1 MRWLDGITD
10 SMDMSVS
17 KLWELMMDREAW
29 CAAVHGVTKSQT
41 WLSDWTAL
49 NWSHQKHFFLWLKCT
64 LLHHA
69 PPVRKLVGSFV
80 FSRKSNR
87 VMDIL
92 GHGAFF
98 AFQIISLDW
107 EVKSLGQ
114 RVETFLR
121 LFIYFPKW
129 RFWKVKSVHM
139 NIYAVSTQIGPFNPA
154 SLVFAKQ
161 LTCYLKGLWKHWTW
175 KAPELRSKSVHVII
189 DWSLPKFTILG
200 TVTLSEDWQ
209 SSRFHLFC
217 GCALVTSQ
225 LGSKLAM
232 FNKIVFHDWNKWLSF
247 CHQKWNLY
255 AFVSVIQDLT
265 SLITQACDL
274 RLLNTIDEWKI

>member
-1 MRWLDGITD
+1 MVGWHHWLNGYECEHVVGVDDGQG
-10 SMDMSVS
+10 SLVCCSPWGRKESDMTERLNCTELNTS
-17 KLWELMMDREAW
+17 KA
-29 CAAVHGVTKSQT
+29 
-41 WLSDWTAL
+41 
-49 NWSHQKHFFLWLKCT
+49 FFPWLKCT

-69 PPVRKLVGSFV
+69 LPVRKLVGSFV
-80 FSRKSNR
+80 FSHKSNR
-87 VMDIL
+87 VMDVL
-92 GHGAFF
+92 GHSAFF

-107 EVKSLGQ
+107 EVKLLGQ

-121 LFIYFPKW
+121 LYIYFPKW
-129 RFWKVKSVHM
+129 LFWKVKLVYLNM
-139 NIYAVSTQIGPFNPA
+139 YKVSMQIGPFNPA

-161 LTCYLKGLWKHWTW
+161 LSCYLKGLWKCWTW

-200 TVTLSEDWQ
+200 TVTLPEDWQ

-217 GCALVTSQ
+217 SCALVTSQ

-265 SLITQACDL
+265 SLIIWACDV
-274 RLLNTIDEWKI
+274 RLLNTVDEWKI